1 MNKNGERNVTR
12 VYTDRWWMLS
22 TVLLLNFANY
32 SHWVAFASVTKNS
45 AKYYDQTGDRI
56 DLITIVSYALGIP
69 CCILSA
75 YAVETW
81 GLKISLK
88 FGGIMTGIGKIKV
101 ISFPTF
107 NNFLNVLIFHISIM
121 TNTSNI
127 INCRGWVMLYEFV
140 SIRLGLK
147 RSTERR
153 CKILLSSFR
162 TSNHWNRM
170 SICQQCSNKGSS

>member
-1 MNKNGERNVTR
+1 MCENSSTT

-88 FGGIMTGIGKIKV
+88 FGGIMTGLGNYLLLHFLPFTAFYLTRIMMKIIK
-101 ISFPTF
+101 
-107 NNFLNVLIFHISIM
+107 
-121 TNTSNI
+121 
-127 INCRGWVMLYEFV
+127 
-140 SIRLGLK
+140 
-147 RSTERR
+147 
-153 CKILLSSFR
+153 
-162 TSNHWNRM
+162 
-170 SICQQCSNKGSS
+170 CQ

>member
-1 MNKNGERNVTR
+1 MNKNGERYLTR

-88 FGGIMTGIGKIKV
+88 FGGIMTGLGKYKCFYNIC
-101 ISFPTF
+101 
-107 NNFLNVLIFHISIM
+107 VL
-121 TNTSNI
+121 
-127 INCRGWVMLYEFV
+127 RGFEFV
-140 SIRLGLK
+140 PHHSI
-147 RSTERR
+147 
-153 CKILLSSFR
+153 
-162 TSNHWNRM
+162 
-170 SICQQCSNKGSS
+170 